1 MDFLNDYINVFGL
14 IVVFVILVLIIYEFS
29 LFIKE
34 MCDSKF

>member
-14 IVVFVILVLIIYEFS
+14 IVAFVILVLIIYEFS

-34 MCDSKF
+34 MRDSKF

>member
-14 IVVFVILVLIIYEFS
+14 IAAFVILVLIIYEFS

-34 MCDSKF
+34 MRDSKF